1 MCSTQ
6 RFPAG
11 KKKITNDPF
20 STNPTYV
27 FLNFRNKR
35 YKDKIQSLSQKLR
48 KVSIFRFVTFG
59 IFTSALF
66 FCYLNQRSW
75 KEYLYSLII
84 LIPFVYLVQLYSK
97 RKTQIQFAKKTQS
110 FIQEEIYRLSG
121 EFKKIKTRE
130 LWEYPEVV
138 RNHPLSIDLD
148 LCTKQG
154 FLGIYDTTITEIGF
168 QTYLKRFLQEPIED
182 PNLQSHPSEIGKILK
197 KHSHTRGYHLLRKFL
212 VPDAETNEKFP
223 LPPVNPEDFFWKKRK
238 FLKVLF
244 PIWGTITPIYLVV
257 GLLFDLPLIPL
268 LLLINGILFFSYRSD
283 SLKQWKEIKVLSTG
297 AGRFQKTFLYLTK
310 DRKSTKQMLGHITSL
325 GDSSELLISPLPH
338 FILNVLCLWDLWK
351 IKSLGKW
358 KLKFGNLW
366 NELEIQILKTDAELP
381 FVNFGFLFPEGNFAI
396 PSNSGTLS
404 ATSLVHPLLP
414 KQSRVFNPL
423 TKMLPGDLMIVTG
436 SNMSG
441 KTTYLRS
448 IAMSLLLAG
457 AGAPVLGSE
466 FEFPEFQIHTLI
478 RSQDSMEDGV
488 SFFYS
493 EVRRLSSIIRTA
505 DHSKQVPVLFLD
517 EILKGTNSKERYIAT
532 REILSVLREKQTIVF
547 LTTHDLKLAEIPWAK
562 RFHFTELEVDG
573 QMDFDYKIREGV
585 SGSTNAL
592 KILKKEGIPIRNE
605 AE

>member
-1 MCSTQ
+1 MYSTP
-6 RFPAG
+6 RFLAG

-20 STNPTYV
+20 STNPNYV
-27 FLNFRNKR
+27 FLNHRNKR
-35 YKDKIQSLSQKLR
+35 YQNKIQHLSQKLR
-48 KVSIFRFVTFG
+48 KVSIFRFVTF
-59 IFTSALF
+59 ALF
-66 FCYLNQRSW
+66 TIVLILCYLTKQSW
-75 KEYLYSLII
+75 KEYAYSFLI
-84 LIPFVYLVQLYSK
+84 LIPFIYLVRLYAQ
-97 RKTQIQFAKKTQS
+97 RKIQIHYAKKTHG
-110 FIQEEIYRLSG
+110 FIQEEIYRLHG
-121 EFKKIKTRE
+121 EFKKLKTRE

-154 FLGIYDTTITEIGF
+154 FIGIYDTTITEIGF
-168 QTYLKRFLQEPIED
+168 QTYLKRFLQEPIENIKLNFD
-182 PNLQSHPSEIGKILK
+182 PSEIKKILNQPF
-197 KHSHTRGYHLLRKFL
+197 RAYHLLRKFL
-212 VPDAETNEKFP
+212 VPESEPNEKFH
-223 LPPVNPEDFFWKKRK
+223 LPSVSKEDSFWKKRG
-238 FLKVLF
+238 FLKYF
-244 PIWGTITPIYLVV
+244 FAIWGIFSPIYLVL

-268 LLLINGILFFSYRSD
+268 LLLTNGLLFLSYRND
-283 SLKQWKEIKVLSTG
+283 SLKQWKEIKNLSSG
-297 AGRFQKTFLYLTK
+297 AGRFKKTFLYLAK
-310 DRKSTKQMLGHITSL
+310 DRKTTKQMLGQISSL

-338 FILNVLCLWDLWK
+338 LILNILCLWDLWK
-351 IKSLGKW
+351 IKSLEKW
-358 KLKFGNLW
+358 KLKFENLW
-366 NELEIQILKTDAELP
+366 NDLQVLIIKTDAELP
-381 FVNFGFLFPEGNFAI
+381 FVNFGFLFPEATFATSSPTGNLGAI
-396 PSNSGTLS
+396 
-404 ATSLVHPLLP
+404 SLVHPLLP
-414 KQSRVFNPL
+414 KESRVFNPL

-457 AGAPVLGSE
+457 TGAPVLGSK

-478 RSQDSMEDGV
+478 HSQDSMEDGV

-493 EVRRLSSIIRTA
+493 EVRRLSSIIQTA
-505 DHSKQVPVLFLD
+505 DNQKKVPILFLD

-573 QMDFDYKIREGV
+573 QMDFDYKIRDGV

-605 AE
+605 EE

>member
-1 MCSTQ
+1 M
-6 RFPAG
+6 
-11 KKKITNDPF
+11 
-20 STNPTYV
+20 
-27 FLNFRNKR
+27 
-35 YKDKIQSLSQKLR
+35 
-48 KVSIFRFVTFG
+48 
-59 IFTSALF
+59 
-66 FCYLNQRSW
+66 
-75 KEYLYSLII
+75 
-84 LIPFVYLVQLYSK
+84 
-97 RKTQIQFAKKTQS
+97 QIQYAKKTHT
-110 FIQEEIYRLSG
+110 FVLEEIARLRG
-121 EFKKIKTRE
+121 EFKKLKTRE
-130 LWEYPEVV
+130 LWEYPEAV

-168 QTYLKRFLQEPIED
+168 QTYLKRFLQEPIEEPKLDSD
-182 PNLQSHPSEIGKILK
+182 PNEIKKILNQPF
-197 KHSHTRGYHLLRKFL
+197 RAFHLLRKFL
-212 VPDAETNEKFP
+212 VPESETNEKFH
-223 LPPVNPEDFFWKKRK
+223 LPSVSSEQSFWKKRR
-238 FLKVLF
+238 FLKYIF
-244 PIWGTITPIYLVV
+244 PIWGILSPIYLVL

-268 LLLINGILFFSYRSD
+268 LLLTNGLLFLSYRND
-283 SLKQWKEIKVLSTG
+283 SLKQWKEIKTLSSG
-297 AGRFQKTFLYLTK
+297 AGRFEKTFVYLTK
-310 DRKSTKQMLGHITSL
+310 DRKTTKQMIGRISSL

-338 FILNVLCLWDLWK
+338 LILNILCLWDLWK
-351 IKSLGKW
+351 IKSLEKW
-358 KLKFGNLW
+358 KLKFENLW
-366 NELEIQILKTDAELP
+366 NDLQILILKTDAELP
-381 FVNFGFLFPEGNFAI
+381 FVNFGFLFPEANFAI
-396 PSNSGTLS
+396 SSPAGNLG
-404 ATSLVHPLLP
+404 AKSLVHPLLP
-414 KQSRVFNPL
+414 KESRVFNPL

-493 EVRRLSSIIRTA
+493 EVRRLSSIIQTA
-505 DHSKQVPVLFLD
+505 DNHKKVPILFLD

-573 QMDFDYKIREGV
+573 QMDFDYKIRDGV

-592 KILKKEGIPIRNE
+592 KILKKAGIPIRSE
-605 AE
+605 EE

>member
-1 MCSTQ
+1 MYSTP
-6 RFPAG
+6 RFLAG

-35 YKDKIQSLSQKLR
+35 YKEKIQSLAHKLR
-48 KVSIFRFVTFG
+48 RVSIFRFVTFAL
-59 IFTSALF
+59 FTSAITL
-66 FCYLNQRSW
+66 CYLTKQSW
-75 KEYLYSLII
+75 KEYMYSFFI
-84 LIPFVYLVQLYSK
+84 LIPFVYLVQLYAK
-97 RKTQIQFAKKTQS
+97 RKIQIQYAKKTHG
-110 FIQEEIYRLSG
+110 FVEEEIYRLRG
-121 EFKKIKTRE
+121 EFKKLKTRE

-154 FLGIYDTTITEIGF
+154 FLGIYDTTITDIGF

-182 PNLQSHPSEIGKILK
+182 TKINSDPIEIKKILNK
-197 KHSHTRGYHLLRKFL
+197 PSLAYHLQRKFL
-212 VPDAETNEKFP
+212 VPESESNEKFH
-223 LPPVNPEDFFWKKRK
+223 LPSVSSEDSFWKKRR
-238 FLKVLF
+238 FLKYFF
-244 PIWGTITPIYLVV
+244 PIWGIFSPVYLVL

-268 LLLINGILFFSYRSD
+268 LLLINGILFVSYRSD
-283 SLKQWKEIKVLSTG
+283 SLKQWKEIKTLSSG
-297 AGRFQKTFLYLTK
+297 SERFRKTFLYLAK
-310 DRKSTKQMLGHITSL
+310 DRKTAKRMIGQITSL

-338 FILNVLCLWDLWK
+338 LILNILCLWDLWK
-351 IKSLGKW
+351 IKSLQKW
-358 KLKFGNLW
+358 KHKFENIW
-366 NELEIQILKTDAELP
+366 NDLQTLIIRTDAMLP
-381 FVNFGFLFPEGNFAI
+381 FVNFGFLFPEARFA
-396 PSNSGTLS
+396 TLS
-404 ATSLVHPLLP
+404 SSGNLSAEGIVHPLLP
-414 KQSRVFNPL
+414 KESRVFNPL
-423 TKMLPGDLMIVTG
+423 TPMLPGDLMIVTG

-457 AGAPVLGSE
+457 TGAPVLGSK
-466 FEFPEFQIHTLI
+466 FEFPKFQIHTLI

-493 EVRRLSSIIRTA
+493 EVRRLSSIIQTA
-505 DHSKQVPVLFLD
+505 DNQKKVPVLFLD

-605 AE
+605 EE

>member
-1 MCSTQ
+1 M
-6 RFPAG
+6 
-11 KKKITNDPF
+11 
-20 STNPTYV
+20 
-27 FLNFRNKR
+27 
-35 YKDKIQSLSQKLR
+35 
-48 KVSIFRFVTFG
+48 
-59 IFTSALF
+59 
-66 FCYLNQRSW
+66 
-75 KEYLYSLII
+75 
-84 LIPFVYLVQLYSK
+84 VQLYAK
-97 RKTQIQFAKKTQS
+97 RKIQIEYAKKTQT
-110 FIQEEIYRLSG
+110 FVLEEINRLRG
-121 EFKKIKTRE
+121 EFKKLKTRE
-130 LWEYPEVV
+130 LWEYPEFV

-182 PNLQSHPSEIGKILK
+182 IKLNFDPIEIKIILNQPF
-197 KHSHTRGYHLLRKFL
+197 RAYHLLRKFL
-212 VPDAETNEKFP
+212 VPESETNEKFP
-223 LPPVNPEDFFWKKRK
+223 LPRVSAENSFWKKRGG
-238 FLKVLF
+238 LKYFF
-244 PIWGTITPIYLVV
+244 PIWGIFSPIYLVL

-268 LLLINGILFFSYRSD
+268 LLLTNGLLFLSYRND
-283 SLKQWKEIKVLSTG
+283 SLKQWKEIKTLSSG
-297 AGRFQKTFLYLTK
+297 AGRFEKTFVYLAK
-310 DRKSTKQMLGHITSL
+310 DRKTTKRMIGQISSL

-338 FILNVLCLWDLWK
+338 LVLNILFLWDLWK
-351 IKSLGKW
+351 IKSLEKW
-358 KLKFGNLW
+358 KLKFENLW
-366 NELEIQILKTDAELP
+366 NGLQFLIIRTDAELP
-381 FVNFGFLFPEGNFAI
+381 FVNFGFLFPEATFATSSPTGN
-396 PSNSGTLS
+396 LS

-414 KQSRVFNPL
+414 KESRVFNPL
-423 TKMLPGDLMIVTG
+423 TKMSPGDLMIVTG

-457 AGAPVLGSE
+457 TGAPVLGSE

-493 EVRRLSSIIRTA
+493 EVRRLSSIIQTA
-505 DHSKQVPVLFLD
+505 DNHKKVPVLFLD

-562 RFHFTELEVDG
+562 RFHFTELEIDG
-573 QMDFDYKIREGV
+573 QMDFDYKIRDGV

-605 AE
+605 EE